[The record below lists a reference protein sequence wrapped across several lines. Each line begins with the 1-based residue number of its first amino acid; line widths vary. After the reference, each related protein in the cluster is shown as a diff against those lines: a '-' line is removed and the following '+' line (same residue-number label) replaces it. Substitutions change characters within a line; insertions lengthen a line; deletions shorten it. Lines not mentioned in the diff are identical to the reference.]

1 MTILRPQDFVLL
13 HSDATGDR
21 KIPVR
26 RMPRLQSSHDT
37 LRVIRRDRERRTARR
52 ATSKGG

>member
-26 RMPRLQSSHDT
+26 HMPRLESSHDS
-37 LRVIRRDRERRTARR
+37 RQAVRRDRERRTARR